1 VKTATKHPNPIDI
14 EVGRRI
20 RLRRTEMG
28 MSQTQLGDELGI
40 TLQQVQKYEKGVNRV
55 GASRLVK
62 ISEVLKSSVQF
73 LTNQSAK
80 DDSSFSELLVQP
92 YAMDLLKAYTSIK
105 DKKVRASLLRLVDEI
120 AEQEKAAA

>member
-40 TLQQVQKYEKGVNRV
+40 TFQQVQKYEKGVNRV